1 MKTKDIFGHIIRYM
15 KQRLLDDLKTRG
27 NTVKEDNILWVVTVP
42 AIWNDGAKQFMREA
56 ALAVKD
62 VIQTFMIFLHV
73 YVSLVDLLSI
83 LFPQILGFVNV
94 RYSSKTRITRSVMD
108 ERFCFVI
115 KMQFVIIRDH

>member
-56 ALAVKD
+56 ALAVND
-62 VIQTFMIFLHV
+62 VIQMFMIFYMFMYPLLIICQFHFHK
-73 YVSLVDLLSI
+73 SL
-83 LFPQILGFVNV
+83 
-94 RYSSKTRITRSVMD
+94 
-108 ERFCFVI
+108 RFR
-115 KMQFVIIRDH
+115 Q

>member
-1 MKTKDIFGHIIRYM
+1 MKTKDIFGHIIRCM

-56 ALAVKD
+56 ALAVND

-73 YVSLVDLLSI
+73 YVSLVDHLSI
-83 LFPQILGFVNV
+83 SFPQI
-94 RYSSKTRITRSVMD
+94 
-108 ERFCFVI
+108 I
-115 KMQFVIIRDH
+115 KI

>member
-83 LFPQILGFVNV
+83 LFPQILGLL
-94 RYSSKTRITRSVMD
+94 M
-108 ERFCFVI
+108 
-115 KMQFVIIRDH
+115 